1 MRTAIDI
8 ALENKQYV
16 AVEKMIDY
24 IVKYQNNFAYFFIFH
39 SNFIDLLNIG
49 INVTGLLNSKIF
61 CYELDFDHWP

>member
-24 IVKYQNNFAYFFIFH
+24 IVKYQNNFAFYFIFNGFIFLVLEAY
-39 SNFIDLLNIG
+39 SN
-49 INVTGLLNSKIF
+49 
-61 CYELDFDHWP
+61 